1 MQRAIERGGL
11 QRKFPLQEGV
21 TMPDASVAT
30 SAEVEVYAN
39 WALIMVR
46 MIHGSVGTD
55 PRTVVQNKLH
65 PAVAEPE
72 FTPLDLSYMR
82 R

>member
-1 MQRAIERGGL
+1 
-11 QRKFPLQEGV
+11 
-21 TMPDASVAT
+21 MPYASVAA

-46 MIHGSVGTD
+46 MTYGSVGANPWTI
-55 PRTVVQNKLH
+55 VQDKLH
-65 PAVAEPE
+65 PAVAEEE
-72 FTPLDLSYMR
+72 FTPLDFSYIR

>member
-1 MQRAIERGGL
+1 M
-11 QRKFPLQEGV
+11 
-21 TMPDASVAT
+21 TCASVAG
-30 SAEVEVYAN
+30 SPEVEVYAN

-46 MIHGSVGTD
+46 MTYASVGAD
-55 PRTVVQNKLH
+55 PFTVVQNKIH

-82 R
+82 RPFSI

>member
-1 MQRAIERGGL
+1 M
-11 QRKFPLQEGV
+11 
-21 TMPDASVAT
+21 TSASVAG

-46 MIHGSVGTD
+46 MTYASVGAD
-55 PRTVVQNKLH
+55 PWTVVQNKIH

-72 FTPLDLSYMR
+72 FTPLDLSHMSR
-82 R
+82 

>member
-1 MQRAIERGGL
+1 
-11 QRKFPLQEGV
+11 
-21 TMPDASVAT
+21 MPSASVEA

-46 MIHGSVGTD
+46 MTHGPVGAD
-55 PRTVVQNKLH
+55 PWTVVQDKFH

-72 FTPLDLSYMR
+72 FTPLDLSCMSR
-82 R
+82 ESDEN

>member
-1 MQRAIERGGL
+1 
-11 QRKFPLQEGV
+11 
-21 TMPDASVAT
+21 MPYASVAA

-46 MIHGSVGTD
+46 MTYASVGAD
-55 PRTVVQNKLH
+55 PWTIVQNKLH
-65 PAVAEPE
+65 PAVAEAE
-72 FTPLDLSYMR
+72 FTPLDFSYIR

>member
-1 MQRAIERGGL
+1 M
-11 QRKFPLQEGV
+11 
-21 TMPDASVAT
+21 TSASVAG

-46 MIHGSVGTD
+46 MTYASVGAD
-55 PRTVVQNKLH
+55 PWTVVQNKIH

-72 FTPLDLSYMR
+72 FTPLDLSYMSR
-82 R
+82 